1 MRQKIQ
7 TIKDPFLAFLKSE
20 ASGGVILL
28 ICAITAIILANSP
41 LGEGYDHFLHRP
53 LSLGYGTFSLEMG
66 LVHWINDGL
75 MAVFFFLV
83 GLEIKREFLFG

>member
-28 ICAITAIILANSP
+28 ICAITAIILVKSRFVCKLIFP
-41 LGEGYDHFLHRP
+41 SEY
-53 LSLGYGTFSLEMG
+53 
-66 LVHWINDGL
+66 
-75 MAVFFFLV
+75 
-83 GLEIKREFLFG
+83 K